1 MKNEKVVV
9 TGAAGFIGGN
19 LCAELLKRGYKVIG
33 MDNLSQ
39 GTAVNVRE
47 FKSDKNFRFIKA
59 DVRDGKKI
67 LSASK
72 GARYIVHLAAY
83 KIPRYESA
91 MNTLLVNA
99 LGTKNALDAAVKNKC
114 KLVFASTSD
123 VYGKNPEL
131 PFSEESNLVLGPS
144 NVKRWAYASSKIFD
158 EHMCFAYGMDKKLKF
173 TIVRYF
179 GSYGPKQNLTWWGGP
194 QGVFAEAIFNNKK
207 LPIHGDGKQT
217 RCFSYISDT
226 VEGTLRAMESEKANA
241 EIFNIGGKEEISIL
255 RLAKLMHKISGSANP
270 FNIEFVPYE
279 RFGKYE
285 DVMRRVPNT
294 SKAQRILGFK
304 SEVPLSKGIKLF
316 LKWYKRGKG
325 IKE

>member
-39 GTAVNVRE
+39 GAALNIRE
-47 FKSDKNFRFIKA
+47 FKSDKNFKFIKA

-72 GARYIVHLAAY
+72 GAKYIVHLAAY

-99 LGTKNALDAAVKNKC
+99 LGTKNVLDAAVKNKC

-144 NVKRWAYASSKIFD
+144 NVKRWAYAASKIFD

-194 QGVFAEAIFNNKK
+194 QGVFAEAIFKNKK
-207 LPIHGDGKQT
+207 IPIHGDGKQT

-226 VEGTLRAMESEKANA
+226 VEGTLRAIESEKANG
-241 EIFNIGGKEEISIL
+241 EIFNIGSTEEISIL
-255 RLAKLMHKISGSANP
+255 GLAKLMHKISGSANP
-270 FNIEFVPYE
+270 LNIEFIPYE

-294 SKAQRILGFK
+294 GKAQRILGFK
-304 SEVPLSKGIKLF
+304 SKVPLSKGIKLF
-316 LKWYKRGKG
+316 LKWYKTEKG
-325 IKE
+325 IK

>member
-1 MKNEKVVV
+1 MKNERVVV
-9 TGAAGFIGGN
+9 TGASGFIGGN
-19 LCAELLKRGYKVIG
+19 LCGELLKRGYKVIG

-39 GTAVNVRE
+39 GAAANIKE
-47 FKSDKNFRFIKA
+47 FKSNKNFKFIKA

-67 LSASK
+67 LLASK
-72 GARYIVHLAAY
+72 GAKYIVHLAAY

-99 LGTKNALDAAVKNKC
+99 LGTKNVLDAAVKNKC
-114 KLVFASTSD
+114 KVVFASTSD

-144 NVKRWAYASSKIFD
+144 NVKRWAYAASKIFD

-194 QGVFAEAIFNNKK
+194 QGVFAEAIFNNKEI
-207 LPIHGDGKQT
+207 PIHGDGKQT

-226 VEGTLRAMESEKANA
+226 VEGTIRAMESEKANA
-241 EIFNIGGKEEISIL
+241 EIFNIGSTEEISIL
-255 RLAKLMHKISGSANP
+255 GLAKLMHEISGSANP
-270 FNIEFVPYE
+270 PNIELVPYE

-285 DVMRRVPNT
+285 DVMRRVPDT
-294 SKAQRILGFK
+294 GKAQRILGFK
-304 SEVPLSKGIKLF
+304 SKVPLRKGIKLF
-316 LKWYKRGKG
+316 LEWYKKEKG
-325 IKE
+325 IG